1 MPSSV
6 SPSPIVKLVSVAVLI
21 VVVGVFIGLTL
32 CTTLHSP
39 VESFSS
45 CSRQNNDGSHDSIND
60 PTEGSPAKKKCIR
73 VISRAQ
79 PPLPPP
85 TLAPSTIVITPPPMQ
100 QPTESSTL
108 SENSVSNEASK
119 ACAKKKE
126 PQECPK
132 TVYCPPCPKC
142 PAPCPRMCPDMSKY
156 VLKTSI
162 PPCPVAEVDREIY
175 MLKSE
180 CQQPDLSKYILK
192 SKLPS
197 FKKPPCPP
205 CDQQSSETQTK
216 DQDKQ
221 NTNAPQN
228 ESDEK
233 TTESAKEEEANAS
246 NTNTNTN
253 NSSDLFGEKGVLG
266 DQNMVAWNDNGIG
279 GGGYGASVKEST
291 TFTDSCVKPKS

>member
-85 TLAPSTIVITPPPMQ
+85 TLAPSTIVIAPPPVQ
-100 QPTESSTL
+100 QPTESSPL
-108 SENSVSNEASK
+108 SENSASRIGNEASK

-216 DQDKQ
+216 DQDKH

-233 TTESAKEEEANAS
+233 TTESAKEEANTS

-291 TFTDSCVKPKS
+291 TLRIRV